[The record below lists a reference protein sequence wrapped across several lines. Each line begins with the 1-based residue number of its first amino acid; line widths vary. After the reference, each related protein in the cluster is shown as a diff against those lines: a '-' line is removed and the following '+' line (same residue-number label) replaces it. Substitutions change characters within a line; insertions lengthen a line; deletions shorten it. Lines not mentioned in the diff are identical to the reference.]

1 MTSVTE
7 IKPNPSTRL
16 SVDWVPFA
24 QKLATALEKLE
35 EDQFLILPVKR
46 SRKYI
51 QFSVQGSFG
60 MRVETTSNSYLN
72 KKEQLNEQQIS
83 ILIDAGWQA
92 PTNAPKDSTTEKDP
106 DGSPNY
112 FIQFPAPVSFNEVAN
127 LTVRTFAEVLR
138 VPHPGRLQYFA
149 FDQEAGNIE
158 LPELGLKLEDQK
170 SKPAKEKDIPQ
181 QLLDVI
187 REATGIIDL
196 ASDKDG
202 DLCLQYRSA
211 SIIIALLEN
220 QRFVRIFSPIVREV
234 EESHELL
241 TKLNV
246 INANPQEKLI
256 RFFINDGA
264 IYGVIEIP
272 ADPFVSGHIAQV
284 LHHFSDVADSM
295 GILLQSEF
303 GGHTAFEACLPSSL
317 KH

>member
-1 MTSVTE
+1 M
-7 IKPNPSTRL
+7 
-16 SVDWVPFA
+16 
-24 QKLATALEKLE
+24 
-35 EDQFLILPVKR
+35 
-46 SRKYI
+46 
-51 QFSVQGSFG
+51 
-60 MRVETTSNSYLN
+60 
-72 KKEQLNEQQIS
+72 
-83 ILIDAGWQA
+83 
-92 PTNAPKDSTTEKDP
+92 
-106 DGSPNY
+106 
-112 FIQFPAPVSFNEVAN
+112 
-127 LTVRTFAEVLR
+127 
-138 VPHPGRLQYFA
+138 QYFA